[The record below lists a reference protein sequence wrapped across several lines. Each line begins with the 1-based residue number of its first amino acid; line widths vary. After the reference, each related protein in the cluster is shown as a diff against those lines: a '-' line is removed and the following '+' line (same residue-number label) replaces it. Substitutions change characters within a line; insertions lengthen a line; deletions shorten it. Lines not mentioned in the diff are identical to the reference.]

1 MRSAILEQLNSDGKA
16 SPAEWSLWWPRTTI
30 NGCIGNHTMLHLQ
43 QIYSKISLSGCKAE
57 PIGYWTTGPSA
68 ERVPLFLLFLQ
79 EIISEGR
86 SFSAEILGRRPR
98 GERNNSED
106 NGLFERAG
114 R

>member
-1 MRSAILEQLNSDGKA
+1 VAGL
-16 SPAEWSLWWPRTTI
+16 
-30 NGCIGNHTMLHLQ
+30 
-43 QIYSKISLSGCKAE
+43 
-57 PIGYWTTGPSA
+57 TGPF
-68 ERVPLFLLFLQ
+68 ERAPSLFLLFLQ

-114 R
+114 RRQVMPMDELLLQ